1 MAPKRKKEPQAPARD
16 ERTVAVLRPVTAG
29 FRALSARAAGRG
41 IEVAATEDFGSGD
54 GRIAAWVDATRA
66 ARSVVSLPAGSCVV
80 RAVQLPAAAEDR
92 LASALELNANSFVLG
107 RSPRWRVASALLPAD
122 PAAEVR
128 TGIVAEWPEEE
139 LAPEVPEAPRDGVER
154 SFAPDVAALAA
165 LAAFAEDPLVAV
177 DASAGA
183 VTACAR
189 TSKGMLVRAFRAGG
203 EGEPI
208 ERSDIERGIAE
219 ACVHAGVPAD
229 ETVRL
234 AQRGGDAAAPVLG
247 GGFGATAT
255 DFARLSAAVRCAARG
270 ADAAAWWRDHGIE
283 AGTALAALGP
293 VAALTRLLPDDPGAS
308 PDRFGAAL
316 NRLARPSSARTLLV
330 ASLATIVLAPPA
342 FEGMR
347 LLLLRWKLPDLAE
360 YRKAEDIDAKRQAL
374 YRVLSRQSSSMTKTL
389 SDLACATPDGVE
401 VDFINLAQGARGLGV
416 SVRGKARP
424 AGNRPGSEVL
434 IDFERQLR
442 ETGAFEGIA
451 RSSEAPDAR
460 GYLDYSVSATA
471 IRPTVMASL
480 PEELDYAKS
489 SMRERR
495 YGPPPEDV
503 DAEASGIAPA
513 DAARAGSGTRASNA
527 PEPTGTIDAPA
538 PAAAAPRTEPSSTAT
553 ATATATAREPAPAPA
568 KTADAT
574 PAARPA
580 GGDDAAPAGRAGRGA
595 SGTTRSGGLATRG
608 NPGAASEPDPLP
620 PPLTSNEIDKM
631 TKQEAQDAL
640 AKVAKARQRADID
653 EDVQQRLRGEFNL
666 LLERCKK
673 P

>member
-1 MAPKRKKEPQAPARD
+1 MALKRTKEPQAPARD
-16 ERTVAVLRPVTAG
+16 ERTVAVIRPVPAG
-29 FRALSARAAGRG
+29 FRALAARAAGRG
-41 IEVAATEDFGSGD
+41 IEVAGTEDFGAGD

-66 ARSVVSLPAGSCVV
+66 ARAVVALPAGSCVV

-107 RSPRWRVASALLPAD
+107 RSPRWRVAAALLPAD

-128 TGIVAEWPEEE
+128 TGVVAEWPEEE
-139 LAPEVPEAPRDGVER
+139 LAPEVPEAPLDGVAR

-177 DASAGA
+177 DAGAGA

-208 ERSDIERGIAE
+208 GRNDVERAVGE

-234 AQRGGDAAAPVLG
+234 AQRAGDAAEPVLG
-247 GGFGATAT
+247 GGFGATYA
-255 DFARLSAAVRCAARG
+255 DVARLSAAVRCAARG
-270 ADAAAWWRDHGIE
+270 ADAAAWWREHGID

-308 PDRFGAAL
+308 PDRIGAVL

-342 FEGMR
+342 FEGIR

-360 YRKAEDIDAKRQAL
+360 YRKAEEADAKRQAL

-401 VDFINLAQGARGLGV
+401 VDFINLAQGARGLGI

-471 IRPTVMASL
+471 IRPTVMVSL
-480 PEELDYAKS
+480 PEELDYAKT

-495 YGPPPEDV
+495 YGPPPADV
-503 DAEASGIAPA
+503 DAEASGIAPR
-513 DAARAGSGTRASNA
+513 DASRAGSGTRTETAG
-527 PEPTGTIDAPA
+527 ETTGADDA
-538 PAAAAPRTEPSSTAT
+538 PAAAPAAPAPRSEPAAT
-553 ATATATAREPAPAPA
+553 ATAATREPAPPAPPSKSA
-568 KTADAT
+568 DSTA
-574 PAARPA
+574 AARPA
-580 GGDDAAPAGRAGRGA
+580 AGEDAAPTGRAPRGS
-595 SGTTRSGGLATRG
+595 SGSTRSGGLATRG

>member
-1 MAPKRKKEPQAPARD
+1 MALKRKKEPQAPARD
-16 ERTVAVLRPVTAG
+16 AHTVVVLRQAPAG
-29 FRALSARAAGRG
+29 FAALWARAAGRG
-41 IEVAATEDFGSGD
+41 AEVGATEEFGSGD
-54 GRIAAWVDATRA
+54 GRIGAWIDSTRA
-66 ARSVVSLPAGSCVV
+66 ARTVVALPGGSCVV
-80 RAVQLPAAAEDR
+80 RAVQMPAAAEDR

-107 RSPRWRVASALLPAD
+107 RSPRWRVAAALLPQD
-122 PAAEVR
+122 PVSEVR

-139 LAPEVPEAPRDGVER
+139 LAPEVPDAIPDGVER
-154 SFAPDVAALAA
+154 SFGPEVSALAA

-177 DASAGA
+177 DAGTGA

-189 TSKGMLVRAFRAGG
+189 TSRGMLVRAFRAGG
-203 EGEPI
+203 EGEPM
-208 ERSDIERGIAE
+208 ERTDVERAIGE

-234 AQRGGDAAAPVLG
+234 AQRAGDAAAPALG
-247 GGFGATAT
+247 GGFGATAE
-255 DFARLSAAVRCAARG
+255 DVGRLSAAVRCASRG
-270 ADAAAWWRDHGIE
+270 PDASSWWRTHGIA
-283 AGTALAALGP
+283 AGMALAALGP
-293 VAALTRLLPDDPGAS
+293 GAALTRLQPEDPGAS
-308 PDRFGAAL
+308 PDRIGAAL
-316 NRLARPSSARTLLV
+316 NRLARPKSARTLLV

-342 FEGMR
+342 FEGVR

-360 YRKAEDIDAKRQAL
+360 YRKAEDVDAKRQAL

-442 ETGAFEGIA
+442 ETGAFEGIS

-471 IRPTVMASL
+471 TRPTMMVSL
-480 PEELDYAKS
+480 PEDLDYART

-495 YGPPPEDV
+495 YGPPPADV
-503 DAEASGIAPA
+503 DAEASGIPATDASRAAAPP
-513 DAARAGSGTRASNA
+513 G
-527 PEPTGTIDAPA
+527 TGTVAEPMAPDDAPA
-538 PAAAAPRTEPSSTAT
+538 PAEKDVRTETSAAMAGRESAT
-553 ATATATAREPAPAPA
+553 AATEPRS
-568 KTADAT
+568 
-574 PAARPA
+574 AASDPTSRPS
-580 GGDDAAPAGRAGRGA
+580 GGEDAAPAGRAARGSA
-595 SGTTRSGGLATRG
+595 RSTRPGGLATRG

-620 PPLTSNEIDKM
+620 PPLTANEIDKM

-653 EDVQQRLRGEFNL
+653 EDVQQRLRGEFSL

>member
-1 MAPKRKKEPQAPARD
+1 MALKRSKEPQAPARD
-16 ERTVAVLRPVTAG
+16 ARTVVVLRPTPAG
-29 FRALSARAAGRG
+29 FGALWARAAGRG
-41 IEVAATEDFGSGD
+41 AEVGATEEFEAAD
-54 GRIAAWVDATRA
+54 GRIGAWIDSTRA
-66 ARSVVSLPAGSCVV
+66 ARTVVALPGGSCVV
-80 RAVQLPAAAEDR
+80 RAVQMPAAAEDR

-107 RSPRWRVASALLPAD
+107 RSPRWRVAAALLPAD
-122 PAAEVR
+122 PVAEVR

-139 LAPEVPEAPRDGVER
+139 LAPEVPDEIPDGVER
-154 SFAPDVAALAA
+154 SFGPEVAALAA

-177 DASAGA
+177 DAGTGA

-189 TSKGMLVRAFRAGG
+189 TSRGMLVRAFRAGG
-203 EGEPI
+203 EGEPMG
-208 ERSDIERGIAE
+208 RTDIERAIGE

-234 AQRGGDAAAPVLG
+234 AQRAGDAAAPALG
-247 GGFGATAT
+247 GGFGATAE
-255 DFARLSAAVRCAARG
+255 DLGRLSAAVRCASRG
-270 ADAAAWWRDHGIE
+270 PDASSWWRTHGIA
-283 AGTALAALGP
+283 AGMALAALGP
-293 VAALTRLLPDDPGAS
+293 GAALTRLQPEDPGAS
-308 PDRFGAAL
+308 PDRIGAAL
-316 NRLARPSSARTLLV
+316 NRLARPKSARTLLV

-342 FEGMR
+342 FEGAR

-360 YRKAEDIDAKRQAL
+360 YRKAEDVDAKRQAL
-374 YRVLSRQSSSMTKTL
+374 YRVLSRQASSMTKTL

-401 VDFINLAQGARGLGV
+401 VDFVNLAQGARGLAV

-471 IRPTVMASL
+471 TRPTVMVSL
-480 PEELDYAKS
+480 PEELDYART

-495 YGPPPEDV
+495 YGPPPADV
-503 DAEASGIAPA
+503 DAEASGISPA
-513 DAARAGSGTRASNA
+513 DAGSAPRNDPPAAVAEASPEAAKPAEAKPSAKGSPTDAEGSAPSGRAARAPGSSG
-527 PEPTGTIDAPA
+527 
-538 PAAAAPRTEPSSTAT
+538 
-553 ATATATAREPAPAPA
+553 
-568 KTADAT
+568 
-574 PAARPA
+574 RP
-580 GGDDAAPAGRAGRGA
+580 
-595 SGTTRSGGLATRG
+595 GLATRG

-620 PPLTSNEIDKM
+620 PPLTANEIEKM

-640 AKVAKARQRADID
+640 AKVAKARQRADIE
-653 EDVQQRLRGEFNL
+653 EDVQQRLRTEFNL

>member
-1 MAPKRKKEPQAPARD
+1 MALKRGKEPQAPARD
-16 ERTVAVLRPVTAG
+16 ARTVAVLLPSPAG
-29 FRALSARAAGRG
+29 FRALAARAAGRG
-41 IEVAATEDFGSGD
+41 IEVADTADFASAD
-54 GRIAAWVDATRA
+54 GRIAAWIDSTRA
-66 ARSVVSLPAGSCVV
+66 ARAVVVLPAGTCVA
-80 RAVQLPAAAEDR
+80 RAVPLPAADDGR

-107 RSPRWRVASALLPAD
+107 RSPRWRVASSLLPPD
-122 PAAEVR
+122 PLAEMR
-128 TGIVAEWPEEE
+128 TGIVVEWPDGE
-139 LAPEVPEAPRDGVER
+139 LAPEVPDAPMDGVER
-154 SFAPDVAALAA
+154 SFAPEVAALAA
-165 LAAFAEDPLVAV
+165 LSAFAEDPLVAV
-177 DASAGA
+177 DAGSGA

-189 TSKGMLVRAFRAGG
+189 TSRGMLVRIFRAGG

-208 ERSDIERGIAE
+208 GRTDVERAIGE

-234 AQRGGDAAAPVLG
+234 AQRAGDAAGPAIG
-247 GGFGATAT
+247 GGFGSTTA
-255 DFARLSAAVRCAARG
+255 DLGRLSAAVRCPGRG
-270 ADAAAWWRDHGIE
+270 ADAAAWWREHGIA
-283 AGTALAALGP
+283 AGAAVAALGP
-293 VAALTRLLPDDPGAS
+293 VAALTRLQATDPGAS
-308 PDRFGAAL
+308 PDRIGAAL
-316 NRLARPSSARTLLV
+316 NRLARPRSARMLLV
-330 ASLATIVLAPPA
+330 VSLATIVLAPPA
-342 FEGMR
+342 FEGIR

-360 YRKAEDIDAKRQAL
+360 YRKAEDLDAKRQAL

-442 ETGAFEGIA
+442 ETGAFEGIS

-471 IRPTVMASL
+471 IRPTVMVSL
-480 PEELDYAKS
+480 PEELDYAKT

-495 YGPPPEDV
+495 YGPPPADV
-503 DAEASGIAPA
+503 DAEASGIP
-513 DAARAGSGTRASNA
+513 
-527 PEPTGTIDAPA
+527 P
-538 PAAAAPRTEPSSTAT
+538 
-553 ATATATAREPAPAPA
+553 
-568 KTADAT
+568 ADAT
-574 PAARPA
+574 PAKAEAKAPPVGPSGEDSGTPAVKDEVKVTGKETVKADAPPGGRAARAA
-580 GGDDAAPAGRAGRGA
+580 GGP
-595 SGTTRSGGLATRG
+595 TRSGGLATRG

-640 AKVAKARQRADID
+640 AKVAKARQRADIE
-653 EDVQQRLRGEFNL
+653 EDVQQRLREEFNL